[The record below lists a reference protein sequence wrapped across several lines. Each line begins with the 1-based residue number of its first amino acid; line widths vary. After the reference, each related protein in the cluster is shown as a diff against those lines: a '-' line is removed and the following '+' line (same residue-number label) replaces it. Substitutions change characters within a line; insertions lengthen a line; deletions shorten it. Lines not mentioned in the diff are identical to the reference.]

1 MFSDPDSL
9 DRLNSI
15 THAAVRAD
23 LNRWASG
30 HCRHGIAFV
39 ETAILYQ
46 SGIDKMVGRVWEVT
60 APRDIRISR
69 ISIRNGWT
77 TGEITARIDIQDSFI
92 ATDPHPRVDVI
103 VNDGSSPILPR
114 IENLIAQSNPL

>member
-1 MFSDPDSL
+1 MGSH
-9 DRLNSI
+9 R
-15 THAAVRAD
+15 T
-23 LNRWASG
+23 
-30 HCRHGIAFV
+30 
-39 ETAILYQ
+39 
-46 SGIDKMVGRVWEVT
+46 
-60 APRDIRISR
+60 RDIRISR